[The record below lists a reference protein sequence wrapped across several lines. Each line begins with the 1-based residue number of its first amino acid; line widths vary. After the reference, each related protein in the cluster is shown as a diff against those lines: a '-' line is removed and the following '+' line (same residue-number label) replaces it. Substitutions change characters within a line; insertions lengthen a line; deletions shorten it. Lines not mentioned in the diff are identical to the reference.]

1 MIACKRVSTGASD
14 DIQRA
19 TTLAYKGFAEW
30 GLSASVGPISI
41 PTLSSGGN
49 PEDWSFAI
57 LVKESGHDV
66 EGEVTGLLNAALV
79 VACET
84 LQLNEALLLEAS
96 EVLAKEERVQG
107 DALRAYLD
115 RAKAPLSLS
124 EIFRREVRYPDA
136 RGFQTVERDAFTGI

>member
-1 MIACKRVSTGASD
+1 M
-14 DIQRA
+14 
-19 TTLAYKGFAEW
+19 
-30 GLSASVGPISI
+30 
-41 PTLSSGGN
+41 
-49 PEDWSFAI
+49 
-57 LVKESGHDV
+57 
-66 EGEVTGLLNAALV
+66 TGLLNAALV

-115 RAKAPLSLS
+115 RAKAPSSLA